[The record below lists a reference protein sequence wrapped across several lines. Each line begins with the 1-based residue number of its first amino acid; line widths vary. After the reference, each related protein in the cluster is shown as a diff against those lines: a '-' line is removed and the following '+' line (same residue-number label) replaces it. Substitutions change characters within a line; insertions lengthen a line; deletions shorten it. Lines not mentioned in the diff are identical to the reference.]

1 MCSLPERVGDRVV
14 AALAC
19 VVTLV
24 AGLVVAGSDLAVA
37 DKLGDLLYAALVT
50 LGVWFL
56 VPRAPLAVLAGVAG
70 AWCLAVEL
78 LQLTDVPRA
87 AADRVPLARL
97 VLGSGFD
104 GWDLVAYAVGVLLAL
119 GGVVVTRR
127 RRRP

>member
-1 MCSLPERVGDRVV
+1 MCSLPEQVRDRVV
-14 AALAC
+14 PALAC

-56 VPRAPLAVLAGVAG
+56 VPRAPLAVVAGVAG

-119 GGVVVTRR
+119 GGVLVTRR

>member
-1 MCSLPERVGDRVV
+1 M
-14 AALAC
+14 
-19 VVTLV
+19 
-24 AGLVVAGSDLAVA
+24 
-37 DKLGDLLYAALVT
+37 
-50 LGVWFL
+50 
-56 VPRAPLAVLAGVAG
+56 
-70 AWCLAVEL
+70 AVEL

>member
-14 AALAC
+14 PALAC